1 MEQPNRWRASRPMQD
16 RARVLR
22 REMTHAETALWAE
35 LRRDALDGLS
45 FRRQHPVR
53 GFILDF
59 YCPSRKLA
67 VEVDG
72 EVHDAQHERDAE
84 RTAALALLGIRVLR
98 FRNDEVLGGMT
109 EVVERIRWEARLLD
123 GEEPEV

>member
-1 MEQPNRWRASRPMQD
+1 MDLPNRWRSSRRMQD

-22 REMTHAETALWAE
+22 REMTPAEKALWAS
-35 LRRDALDGLS
+35 LRGDALDGLS
-45 FRRQHPVR
+45 FRRQHPIR

-59 YCPSRKLA
+59 YCPARKLA

-72 EVHDAQHERDAE
+72 AVHDAQAEHDAE

-98 FRNDEVLGGMT
+98 FRNDEVLSTIT
-109 EVVERIRWEARLLD
+109 EVVERIRWEAKVAG